1 MANLSQQ
8 EDFELADT
16 LLDHLLGFLH
26 HMRSNGFH
34 LGIQEELD
42 VMKMAESGEDL
53 DILSWPSLS
62 PPSMWCDRM
71 MGLRRF
77 GLSFSA

>member
-42 VMKMAESGEDL
+42 VMKMAE
-53 DILSWPSLS
+53 
-62 PPSMWCDRM
+62 
-71 MGLRRF
+71 
-77 GLSFSA
+77 